1 MPCFLYIGGNYP
13 QVTNSIPVN
22 KRTTPSSNP
31 IEIHSQTNPNGP
43 TDSATIPRNAQSTK
57 SPSIPVQ
64 IRTTTSSNPN
74 EIHSQKITSAWTK
87 PLVMKQHTK
96 SPPINPAVK
105 PPAPVAMTR
114 SSSVCYIE
122 EMSRNP
128 GPSSD
133 WGLDC
138 DQLAMLSSFSGIGR
152 TSRPSSGWGLDEDQY
167 AMLSCSRPDKV
178 QDDEHTAP
186 VAVAEHTAPVA
197 VAEHTAPVAVADPT
211 APVWKLE
218 KMCRNPGC
226 HGSNGACAFN
236 HTDLGACIADITQ
249 LPVGLCRYE
258 RPWEVVK
265 VANRCMR
272 TNCSFEHLWDYV
284 RLRLEKQD
292 AKAKSVEPPTVEHTA
307 PVVEE
312 VKKPKQ
318 PKPPRETVSKP
329 PTVEHTAPV
338 VEEVKKPKQPKP
350 PRETVSKPPTV
361 EHTAPVVEEV
371 KKPKQPKPPR
381 EKVSKPPTVEHTAP
395 VVEEAKKPK
404 LPTPLYVAQEQLITE
419 CVEQIS
425 SKTLEVCN
433 TNLKFVVN
441 HRHTLVMKFSDD
453 SVVCKVDGVLY
464 EFSRAHFFG
473 NRVFQDKL
481 RERFEVLLPLAWMRI
496 TPGRVENTFCLGI
509 SKRKSEDKGH

>member
-31 IEIHSQTNPNGP
+31 IEIHSQSNPNGP

-197 VAEHTAPVAVADPT
+197 VADPT

-292 AKAKSVEPPTVEHTA
+292 AKAKSVE
-307 PVVEE
+307 
-312 VKKPKQ
+312 
-318 PKPPRETVSKP
+318 
-329 PTVEHTAPV
+329 
-338 VEEVKKPKQPKP
+338 
-350 PRETVSKPPTV
+350 PPTV

>member
-1 MPCFLYIGGNYP
+1 
-13 QVTNSIPVN
+13 
-22 KRTTPSSNP
+22 
-31 IEIHSQTNPNGP
+31 
-43 TDSATIPRNAQSTK
+43 
-57 SPSIPVQ
+57 
-64 IRTTTSSNPN
+64 
-74 EIHSQKITSAWTK
+74 
-87 PLVMKQHTK
+87 MKQHTK
-96 SPPINPAVK
+96 SPPVNPAVK

-178 QDDEHTAP
+178 QADEHTAP
-186 VAVAEHTAPVA
+186 VAVAVE
-197 VAEHTAPVAVADPT
+197 EHTAPVAVADPT

-312 VKKPKQ
+312 
-318 PKPPRETVSKP
+318 
-329 PTVEHTAPV
+329 
-338 VEEVKKPKQPKP
+338 
-350 PRETVSKPPTV
+350 
-361 EHTAPVVEEV
+361 
-371 KKPKQPKPPR
+371 
-381 EKVSKPPTVEHTAP
+381 
-395 VVEEAKKPK
+395 AKKPK

-496 TPGRVENTFCLGI
+496 TTGRVEITFCLGI